1 MSSLARLLGRG
12 LAVYG
17 ALSSASAAMTESN
30 TTDGIEV
37 SYKEPGICEMTP
49 GVKSYSGYV
58 TLPST
63 PRQPYAQKVFFWF
76 FEARDSPEGAPLSIW
91 LQGGPGAPSIDQAL
105 ELNGPCIVQA
115 DSNSTV
121 PNPWSWNNH
130 VNLLYIDQPVQAG
143 FSYDEAT
150 PGLVDMIAGAITVGG
165 GSSGSSNY
173 TAREGIFASQDVTK
187 APITT
192 ASAVEVLWEFT
203 QAWMKEFQQYRR
215 DKISVWSQ
223 SYGGHYAPALANLL
237 HTRSTAEKRL
247 ANGVRRRGC
256 QEDGYLDIDVDSV
269 GIINGFI
276 DFDIQ
281 SRYFPSFAINNTYGI
296 QAYDPVVADSAYA
309 NYTRPGGCKEQI
321 AACTAVTPNGY
332 RDQDG
337 SDEAATQVCGTAFE
351 YCWTNVYA
359 AYDALSGR
367 DWFDIAHL
375 MPVSFPTSYSAGYL
389 TKKWVLEALGAEVDY
404 TQSSVPV
411 GTGFMATGDFVYGGF
426 LEDIETLLDDGVK
439 VALIHGDRDF
449 RCNWVAGEAVSLA
462 AEYGESSAFRAA
474 GYEEISTN
482 ESYVGGMVKQKGKFS
497 FSRVFQAGHQVSSY
511 QPETAYKIFMRT
523 VFAQDVATGTVS
535 LADNPDYESQGPASV
550 FDIKNE
556 LPAQPDPLCYVLRA
570 PLQLSC
576 TPEQLEALRDGTA
589 VVEDDVVI
597 SPAAVR
603 P

>member
-1 MSSLARLLGRG
+1 MPSLGRLIGRG

-17 ALSSASAAMTESN
+17 ALSCASAAVTESN
-30 TTDGIEV
+30 TTDSIKV
-37 SYKEPGICEMTP
+37 TYKEPGICETTP

-76 FEARDSPEGAPLSIW
+76 FEARDSPGEAPLSIW

-105 ELNGPCIVQA
+105 EVNGPCVVQP

-150 PGLVDMIAGAITVGG
+150 PGLVDMITGATAVGG
-165 GSSGSSNY
+165 RSSGSSNY
-173 TAREGIFASQDVTK
+173 TVREGVFASQDATK
-187 APITT
+187 APVTT

-203 QAWMKEFQQYRR
+203 QAWMQEFQQYRR
-215 DKISVWSQ
+215 DKISVWAQ
-223 SYGGHYAPALANLL
+223 SYGGHYAPALANLI
-237 HTRSTAEKRL
+237 HTRSTAEKKS
-247 ANGVRRRGC
+247 ANGVTRRGC

-269 GIINGFI
+269 DIINGII

-281 SRYFPSFAINNTYGI
+281 GRYFPSFAINNTYGI
-296 QAYDPVVADSAYA
+296 QAYDPVVADSAS
-309 NYTRPGGCKEQI
+309 TRRMPTTPAP
-321 AACTAVTPNGY
+321 AAARSRSTRGN
-332 RDQDG
+332 
-337 SDEAATQVCGTAFE
+337 
-351 YCWTNVYA
+351 
-359 AYDALSGR
+359 
-367 DWFDIAHL
+367 WFDIADL
-375 MPVSFPTSYSAGYL
+375 MPMSFPTSYSAGYL

-404 TQSSVPV
+404 TQSSTPD
-411 GTGFMATGDFVYGGF
+411 GTGFMMTGDFVYGGF
-426 LEDIETLLDDGVK
+426 LEDIESLLDDGVK

-462 AEYGESSAFRAA
+462 AEYRESSAFRAA
-474 GYEEISTN
+474 GYEKISTN
-482 ESYVGGMVKQKGKFS
+482 ESYVGGMVRQKGKFS

-511 QPETAYKIFMRT
+511 QPETAYQIFMRT

-535 LADNPDYESQGPASV
+535 RADSPDYESQGPASV
-550 FDIKNE
+550 FDVKNE
-556 LPAQPDPLCYVLRA
+556 LPSQPDPVCYVLQA

-576 TPEQLEALRDGTA
+576 TPEQLEALRGGTA
-589 VVEDDVVI
+589 VVEDDVVVR
-597 SPAAVR
+597 PAAVG

>member
-1 MSSLARLLGRG
+1 MPSLGRLIGRG

-17 ALSSASAAMTESN
+17 ALSCASAAVTESN
-30 TTDGIEV
+30 TTDSIKV
-37 SYKEPGICEMTP
+37 TYKEPGICETTP

-76 FEARDSPEGAPLSIW
+76 FEARDSPGEAPLSIW

-105 ELNGPCIVQA
+105 EVNSPCVVQP

-150 PGLVDMIAGAITVGG
+150 PGLVDMITGAIAVGG
-165 GSSGSSNY
+165 RSSGSSNY
-173 TAREGIFASQDVTK
+173 TVREGVFASQDATE
-187 APITT
+187 APVTT

-203 QAWMKEFQQYRR
+203 QAWMQEFQQYRR
-215 DKISVWSQ
+215 DKISVWAQ
-223 SYGGHYAPALANLL
+223 SYGGHYAPALANLI
-237 HTRSTAEKRL
+237 HTRSTAEKKS
-247 ANGVRRRGC
+247 ANGVTRRGC

-269 GIINGFI
+269 DIINGII

-281 SRYFPSFAINNTYGI
+281 GRRRRLG
-296 QAYDPVVADSAYA
+296 VDSAYA

-321 AACTAVTPNGY
+321 DACRALTPNGY

-337 SDEAATQVCGTAFE
+337 SDGAVTQACGAAFE

-359 AYDALSGR
+359 AYDALGS
-367 DWFDIAHL
+367 DL
-375 MPVSFPTSYSAGYL
+375 MPMSFPTSYSAGYL

-404 TQSSVPV
+404 TQSSTPD
-411 GTGFMATGDFVYGGF
+411 GTGFMMTGDFVYGGF
-426 LEDIETLLDDGVK
+426 LEDIESLLDDGVK

-462 AEYGESSAFRAA
+462 AEYRESSAFRAA
-474 GYEEISTN
+474 GYEKISTN
-482 ESYVGGMVKQKGKFS
+482 ESYVGGMVRQKGKFS

-511 QPETAYKIFMRT
+511 QPETAYQIFMRT

-535 LADNPDYESQGPASV
+535 RADSPDYESQGPASV
-550 FDIKNE
+550 FDVKNE
-556 LPAQPDPLCYVLRA
+556 LPSQPDPVCYVLQA

-576 TPEQLEALRDGTA
+576 TPEQLEALRGGTA
-589 VVEDDVVI
+589 VVEDDVVVR
-597 SPAAVR
+597 PAAVG